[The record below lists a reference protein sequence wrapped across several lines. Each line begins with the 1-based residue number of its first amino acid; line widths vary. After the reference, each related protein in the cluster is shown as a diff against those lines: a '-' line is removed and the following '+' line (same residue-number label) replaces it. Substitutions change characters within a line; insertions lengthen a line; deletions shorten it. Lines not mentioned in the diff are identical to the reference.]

1 MAVAAN
7 FIFYAVKAVL
17 FGAIAYAGI
26 VMGKKYKDKKD
37 LQKSN

>member
-1 MAVAAN
+1 MAVVAN